1 METALLLIGGLV
13 ALVAGAEILVR
24 GAAGLAA
31 RFGLSS
37 LVIGLTVVAYGTSAP
52 EVAVSLDAVMQ
63 GRDSV
68 SLGNVV
74 GSNTMNVL
82 LILGL
87 SAVIAPLT
95 VSRQLMRIDV
105 PILIGVSFLGFV
117 MAFDG
122 RYSRIDGVL
131 LLACAIAYTWF
142 TISEGRRLHKQETAA
157 REAAGEEEVPGSHAP
172 LLLQLG
178 LVALGGLG
186 LKYGADW
193 FVEGAIEVGR
203 WAGLSDTVIGLTI
216 VAFGTSLPEVAT
228 AIVAALRGE
237 RDMAVGNVVG
247 SNIFNIVVIL
257 GVAALGDPDVFT
269 VEPSVLAL
277 DLPVMVAV
285 ALVFAPVAI
294 ARLRIGRREGLF
306 FLAIFTCYTTY
317 LLAKSQEHDSLPG
330 VNAAVLGYV
339 LPLFVIA
346 LVVLAVSGLRRP
358 GAITGPHHTVPERTE
373 PDRKE
378 SERASPER
386 EPDDAH

>member
-13 ALVAGAEILVR
+13 ALVVGADVLVR

-63 GRDSV
+63 KRDAV

-122 RYSRIDGVL
+122 RFSRIDGVL
-131 LLACAIAYTWF
+131 LLGCAIAYTWF
-142 TISEGRRLHKQETAA
+142 TIAEGRRQTA
-157 REAAGEEEVPGSHAP
+157 RESAERAAAGEEELPTAHAP
-172 LLLQLG
+172 LLVQLG
-178 LVALGGLG
+178 LVLLGGLG

-193 FVEGAIEVGR
+193 FVEGAIVVGE
-203 WAGLSDTVIGLTI
+203 WAGLTETVIGLTI

-257 GVAALGDPDVFT
+257 GVAALGDPDVFE
-269 VEPSVLAL
+269 VDESVLSF

-285 ALVFAPVAI
+285 ALVFAPVAV

-306 FLAIFTCYTTY
+306 FLVIFASYTTY
-317 LLAKSQEHDSLPG
+317 LLAKSQEHDALPG
-330 VNAAVLGYV
+330 VNAAVLGYL
-339 LPLFVIA
+339 LPVFVIA

-358 GAITGPHHTVPERTE
+358 TSITGPHETVP
-373 PDRKE
+373 DRE
-378 SERASPER
+378 S
-386 EPDDAH
+386 DDAS

>member
-95 VSRQLMRIDV
+95 VSKQLMRIDV
-105 PILIGVSFLGFV
+105 PILIGVSFLGLV

-122 RYSRIDGVL
+122 AFSRIDGVL
-131 LLACAIAYTWF
+131 LLGCAVGYTWF
-142 TISEGRRLHKQETAA
+142 TIAEGRRLNRIEAAA
-157 REAAGEEEVPGSHAP
+157 REAAGEEEAPVVHAP
-172 LLLQLG
+172 LLVQLG
-178 LVALGGLG
+178 LVVLGGLG

-193 FVEGAIEVGR
+193 FVDGATVVGK

-228 AIVAALRGE
+228 AVVAALRGE

-257 GVAALGDPDVFT
+257 GVASLGDPDVFT

-285 ALVFAPVAI
+285 ALVFAPVAL
-294 ARLRIGRREGLF
+294 ARARIGRREGGF
-306 FLAIFTCYTTY
+306 FLAIFIAYTTY
-317 LLAKSQEHDSLPG
+317 LLARSQEHDAVPQ

-339 LPLFVIA
+339 LPVFVIA
-346 LVVLAVSGLRRP
+346 LIVLAVSGLRRSSVITMVPQPPENGSPQDRPEGESP
-358 GAITGPHHTVPERTE
+358 GG
-373 PDRKE
+373 D
-378 SERASPER
+378 
-386 EPDDAH
+386 